1 MKKLITILTIMI
13 VLVGAVFAVDGVTGA
28 NLIIT
33 STIAQVTP
41 QFKLFGSIDSNYGT
55 EATISGTTLVSN
67 KNIATESIA
76 VNIKVVQ
83 TNTSYFESDS
93 GFEVTVTATPFYK
106 SGTAKVAGD
115 NLTAATATQKSGKPA
130 ASSVANGA
138 DVDTNTDST
147 NDFVHVTDGYP
158 KTTTYDTT
166 DERVTFK
173 VQYPTG
179 VRVVGTDSNASAVE
193 VGHATFTWTAV
204 PTLEVGNYSAT
215 ITVAYTAE

>member
-1 MKKLITILTIMI
+1 MI
-13 VLVGAVFAVDGVTGA
+13 VFAGMVFAVDGVTGT
-28 NLIIT
+28 NLVIT
-33 STIAQVTP
+33 STVAQVAP
-41 QFKLFGSIDSNYGT
+41 QFKMFGSMDSNYDS
-55 EATISGTTLVSN
+55 EATLSGTTLASN
-67 KNIATESIA
+67 LNIATDSIA

-83 TNTSYFESDS
+83 TNTSYFQSVS

-115 NLTAATATQKSGKPA
+115 NVTAATATQKSGKPA
-130 ASSVANGA
+130 ASSIANGV

-147 NDFVHVTDGYP
+147 NDFVHVATDGYP

-166 DERVTFK
+166 DERVSFK

-204 PTLEVGNYSAT
+204 PTLEVGNYAAT